1 MGEILDALHRLQSV
15 EVKLAKIRQA
25 GEARSRRVELHG
37 RHARQFEEK
46 LEQLKGVI
54 RDHQIRIDA
63 LTLEMTTREETTV
76 KQRVELSKAKT
87 NKQYSAILEVIN
99 TTKADNAKLES
110 TILEL
115 MESVQRLNEE
125 AAQVENEKKE
135 QIDRVATAERALAAQ
150 AEETDPE
157 RRRLESERDKHAQ
170 HLSPQALATFQRV
183 AQRHDGEAMVPVVKL
198 NPRREEYAC
207 SGCNMK
213 TTLEVVNALQSH
225 DSMLFCPICG
235 RILYYDDAVVSR
247 R

>member
-25 GEARSRRVELHG
+25 GEAKSRRVESHK
-37 RHARQFEEK
+37 RHALQSEEK
-46 LEQLKGVI
+46 LEQLNGVL
-54 RDHQIRIDA
+54 RDHQMRIDA
-63 LTLEMTTREETTV
+63 LSLEMATREETTV

-87 NKQYSAILEVIN
+87 NKQYAAILEAIN

-115 MESVQRLNEE
+115 MESVQRFNEE
-125 AAQVENEKKE
+125 RAQLESEKKE
-135 QIDRVATAERALAAQ
+135 RLDRVATAEQALAVQ
-150 AEETDPE
+150 VEETDPE
-157 RRRLESERDKHAQ
+157 RRRLESERDEHAQ
-170 HLSPQALATFQRV
+170 HISPQSLATFQRV
-183 AQRHDGEAMVPVVKL
+183 AQRHEGEAMVPVVKL

-213 TTLEVVNALQSH
+213 TTLEVVNSLQSR
-225 DSMLFCPICG
+225 DTMLFCPICG
-235 RILYYDDAVVSR
+235 RILYYDDAVISR